1 MALKRSNI
9 EFRLKR
15 SNIEFRLK
23 RSNIEFRLKRSN
35 IEFRKRVFLDRLT
48 TDAQAL
54 FQPADIDAGP
64 GDQYEYAGVFDPF
77 NFGMDADCSGADG
90 IFVGAAVL
98 GPTGMSWTRQ
108 FSTEAF
114 RLAPDPNHGPFG
126 SRRVSREELRDGPYQ
141 SRFAFST
148 RRGAKQPYERV
159 HRRLVDGVERRP
171 RCVHAQ
177 S

>member
-9 EFRLKR
+9 EF
-15 SNIEFRLK
+15 S
-23 RSNIEFRLKRSN
+23 
-35 IEFRKRVFLDRLT
+35 KRVFLDRLT

-126 SRRVSREELRDGPYQ
+126 SRRVSREELRDGPYPIKICLQ
-141 SRFAFST
+141 HPGGLNSHMNGSIDGWLMESN
-148 RRGAKQPYERV
+148 GAHGACTLN
-159 HRRLVDGVERRP
+159 HRAIP
-171 RCVHAQ
+171 RD
-177 S
+177 SSIWSDF